1 MVKFCADANV
11 KILLILLFLC
21 NLFPLLYKR
30 NKEAFIKINC
40 KVNISEHLG
49 ITKPMWNTWP
59 WLYISGSLRILVAVG
74 VVQHKH
80 HASRPLGLSWT
91 HVGETHC
98 TSWRQPTHWQSSY
111 LAAQWINH
119 PAALSACQ
127 PHIQLTQDRMQHD
140 KTDSFE
146 DFKVCV
152 ETNLNVK

>member
-59 WLYISGSLRILVAVG
+59 WLYISGSLWILVAVG

-80 HASRPLGLSWT
+80 HASRPLMNSCWRDSLYIT
-91 HVGETHC
+91 ETAN
-98 TSWRQPTHWQSSY
+98 TLTELIPGSAVNQPPRGSLCMPTTY
-111 LAAQWINH
+111 
-119 PAALSACQ
+119 PADSR
-127 PHIQLTQDRMQHD
+127 PHATW
-140 KTDSFE
+140 
-146 DFKVCV
+146 
-152 ETNLNVK
+152 